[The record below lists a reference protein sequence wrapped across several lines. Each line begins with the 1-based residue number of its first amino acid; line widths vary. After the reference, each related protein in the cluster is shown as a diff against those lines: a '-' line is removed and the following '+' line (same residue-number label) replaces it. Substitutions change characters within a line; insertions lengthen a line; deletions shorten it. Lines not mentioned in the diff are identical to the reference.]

1 MSHLN
6 IQLIRSLQ
14 RNFQYNLKC
23 FFQTFTK
30 NISVICVILSSMYQL
45 TGCTGILASAVSM
58 DRRDVNSSVE
68 DSKIKYKVSQLMR
81 KSFPKSNI
89 NVEVFSHNVLLTGEV
104 YSLAEGQNAAN
115 LARSVA
121 NVRNLNNELAVG
133 EPSKLADRAR
143 DVALTA
149 KVKAYL
155 IEDRLLD
162 SGAFIVTTE
171 RSNVYL
177 QGRVTKLEAERAA
190 AIIRNIAG
198 VRQVVKVL
206 DYLSDEEFKRLR

>member
-30 NISVICVILSSMYQL
+30 NIAVICVILSSMYQL

>member
-1 MSHLN
+1 MSYLN
-6 IQLIRSLQ
+6 IKRIRSFAIITIVL
-14 RNFQYNLKC
+14 
-23 FFQTFTK
+23 
-30 NISVICVILSSMYQL
+30 SMYQL

-81 KSFPKSNI
+81 KSFSKSNI
-89 NVEVFSHNVLLTGEV
+89 NVEVFGNNVLLTGEV
-104 YSLAEGQNAAN
+104 YNLAEGQNAAH
-115 LARSVA
+115 LARSIA
-121 NVRNLNNELAVG
+121 NVRGLSNELAVG

-198 VRQVVKVL
+198 VRQVVKL
-206 DYLSDEEFKRLR
+206 FDYLSDEEFKRLR

>member
-30 NISVICVILSSMYQL
+30 NIVMILVIVSSVYQL

-162 SGAFIVTTE
+162 SGAFIVTSE

-177 QGRVTKLEAERAA
+177 QGHVTKLEAERAA
-190 AIIRNIAG
+190 AIIRNIAA
-198 VRQVVKVL
+198 VRQVIKVL
-206 DYLSDEEFKRLR
+206 DYLSDEEFKHLR

>member
-14 RNFQYNLKC
+14 RNFQYNLKY

-30 NISVICVILSSMYQL
+30 NIAVICVILSSMYQL

>member
-1 MSHLN
+1 MAHLN

-14 RNFQYNLKC
+14 RNFQYNLRC
-23 FFQTFTK
+23 FFQSFTK
-30 NISVICVILSSMYQL
+30 NIVMILVIVSSMYQL
-45 TGCTGILASAVSM
+45 TGCTEILASAVSM

-89 NVEVFSHNVLLTGEV
+89 NVEVFNHNVLLTGEV

-177 QGRVTKLEAERAA
+177 QGRVTQLEAERAA

>member
-1 MSHLN
+1 MGA
-6 IQLIRSLQ
+6 IA
-14 RNFQYNLKC
+14 
-23 FFQTFTK
+23 
-30 NISVICVILSSMYQL
+30 VIVLSMYQL
-45 TGCTGILASAVSM
+45 TGCTGVLASAVSM
-58 DRRDVNSSVE
+58 DRRDINSSVE

-81 KSFPKSNI
+81 KSLPKSNI
-89 NVEVFSHNVLLTGEV
+89 NVEVFSNNVLLTGEV
-104 YSLAEGQNAAN
+104 YNLTEGKNAAS

-121 NVRNLNNELAVG
+121 NVRGVSNELAVG
-133 EPSKLADRAR
+133 EPSKLADRAK

-171 RSNVYL
+171 RGNVYL

-190 AIIRNIAG
+190 AIIRNISG
-198 VRQVVKVL
+198 VRQVVKVF
-206 DYLSDEEFKRLR
+206 DYLSDEEFRRLR